1 MTKHVAVWID
11 HKEARIFDIEADR
24 IEARRVAAPLHDL
37 HERQAPPTTGAQPEA
52 ARLFLHEVARGLEGA
67 KEVLIVGPPTAK
79 RELLKFVHQREL
91 APERRVVGIATQDHP
106 TDGQF
111 LAYAKRYFRR
121 TDALRAPRAG

>member
-1 MTKHVAVWID
+1 MKHVAVWID

-24 IEARRVAAPLHDL
+24 VEARRVAAH
-37 HERQAPPTTGAQPEA
+37 GAQGATAPEA
-52 ARLFLHEVARGLEGA
+52 AKLFLHEIARGLEGA

-91 APERRVVGIATQDHP
+91 APELRVVGIATQDHP

-111 LAYAKRYFRR
+111 LAYAKKYFRR
-121 TDALRAPRAG
+121 TDALRAPIAT